1 LRPAGRLCRAHRTK
15 IVLQCQ
21 FANLRVQ
28 RLDVDRRFRAR
39 TVAAS
44 EYLWRS
50 LQQLRLPGRDL
61 VGVDVELRRQFRQ
74 CPITLDRRNSYL
86 DLECR

>member
-1 LRPAGRLCRAHRTK
+1 M
-15 IVLQCQ
+15 QCQ

-28 RLDVDRRFRAR
+28 HLDVERRFRAR

-74 CPITLDRRNSYL
+74 RPITLDRRNSYL